1 MCVFNTLY
9 TKILMES
16 INYVKCIYNKKIIK
30 KGKDMK
36 KVILLGSGVALA
48 TLLFTGCAKNS
59 TPISLYQAPKDDIVL
74 NIKQDEVKKGTLIL
88 QNGDKIF
95 DNEGDIV
102 TSFKVNNKLYYIVQ
116 SLIKGE
122 SHFKVKN
129 SSKDIVEEF
138 KANKIT
144 WFNDDNKFVLAVK
157 LERNKTDDIYDNI
170 YEFDGNKF
178 NLINKNLDLTN
189 GYFIDD
195 DKLTYN
201 RIVSR
206 SGMYYIESLFEQFG
220 NLTFLSKQYVTNIS
234 TDKKIDF
241 KKIKTNYE
249 IGNNKPIILG
259 IRNDIIIYTYSTGSL
274 FTLSL
279 PIIIIEAYDMKMNK
293 AYTIYSDNDSKKIQ
307 FLNSGN
313 DVVLKIFDNTKIQSE
328 VFYQNYVED
337 FKTKYMNESAK
348 TIHLNSLKEI
358 KNISDSFKVIP
369 LKTYFKNISGNTVNQ
384 MLITFQGS
392 YLMNISST
400 EPLF

>member
-1 MCVFNTLY
+1 
-9 TKILMES
+9 
-16 INYVKCIYNKKIIK
+16 
-30 KGKDMK
+30 
-36 KVILLGSGVALA
+36 
-48 TLLFTGCAKNS
+48 
-59 TPISLYQAPKDDIVL
+59 
-74 NIKQDEVKKGTLIL
+74 
-88 QNGDKIF
+88 
-95 DNEGDIV
+95 
-102 TSFKVNNKLYYIVQ
+102 
-116 SLIKGE
+116 
-122 SHFKVKN
+122 
-129 SSKDIVEEF
+129 
-138 KANKIT
+138 
-144 WFNDDNKFVLAVK
+144 
-157 LERNKTDDIYDNI
+157 
-170 YEFDGNKF
+170 
-178 NLINKNLDLTN
+178 
-189 GYFIDD
+189 
-195 DKLTYN
+195 
-201 RIVSR
+201 
-206 SGMYYIESLFEQFG
+206 
-220 NLTFLSKQYVTNIS
+220 
-234 TDKKIDF
+234 
-241 KKIKTNYE
+241 
-249 IGNNKPIILG
+249 
-259 IRNDIIIYTYSTGSL
+259 IIIYTYSTGSL

>member
-1 MCVFNTLY
+1 MLLELNVVG
-9 TKILMES
+9 KKVLMKKYKKEGK
-16 INYVKCIYNKKIIK
+16 YMKKIT
-30 KGKDMK
+30 
-36 KVILLGSGVALA
+36 LLSSGVALA
-48 TLLFTGCAKNS
+48 ALLFTGCAKNS

-348 TIHLNSLKEI
+348 TIHLNSLREI

>member
-1 MCVFNTLY
+1 M
-9 TKILMES
+9 
-16 INYVKCIYNKKIIK
+16 KKIT
-30 KGKDMK
+30 
-36 KVILLGSGVALA
+36 LLSSGVALA

-157 LERNKTDDIYDNI
+157 LERNKTNDIYDNI

-293 AYTIYSDNDSKKIQ
+293 TYTIYSDNDSKKIQ

>member
-1 MCVFNTLY
+1 M
-9 TKILMES
+9 
-16 INYVKCIYNKKIIK
+16 KKIT
-30 KGKDMK
+30 
-36 KVILLGSGVALA
+36 LLSSGVALA
-48 TLLFTGCAKNS
+48 ALLFTGCAKNS

-358 KNISDSFKVIP
+358 KNIS
-369 LKTYFKNISGNTVNQ
+369 GNTVNQ